1 MAYDFKAMRTDEI
14 LKKINFQRRVRY
26 ADVYEKILTLRAGEG
41 FEIDL
46 ESQKDA
52 VNMRNTISGQLK
64 KKGLGDKYIAS
75 NRGSKFY
82 CGRIK

>member
-14 LKKINFQRRVRY
+14 LKKINFQRKAKY
-26 ADVYEKILTLRAGEG
+26 TDVYEKILTLKAGEG

-46 ESQKDA
+46 ELQRDA
-52 VNMRNTISGQLK
+52 VNMRNTISSQLK